1 MASDS
6 KANIYKASAAIPYYG
21 NALKRY
27 VCACK
32 AESSALTTNHRL
44 SRANIFSLAR
54 PNGNTFTDRPF
65 SVFDERCGGT
75 NRQAQPR
82 VTLSIADFRVTSIT
96 TCTLP
101 ADSAPGAAC
110 SAPPM
115 LLPEDRSA
123 RVSHVFLVPGCNI
136 GVGASQRAP
145 RTPPPVG
152 ENTQAVFGLGRQ
164 VSDDDIISASIAT

>member
-6 KANIYKASAAIPYYG
+6 KANIYKASAVIPHYG

-44 SRANIFSLAR
+44 SRANIFSLAG

-75 NRQAQPR
+75 NRQAQLR

-96 TCTLP
+96 TCTL
-101 ADSAPGAAC
+101 ADSALGAAC

-123 RVSHVFLVPGCNI
+123 
-136 GVGASQRAP
+136 
-145 RTPPPVG
+145 
-152 ENTQAVFGLGRQ
+152 
-164 VSDDDIISASIAT
+164 